1 MHFLIPF
8 PSNIFHNYLGPDIT
22 EFQPPSA
29 VYLNCQPAA
38 MVTSTPVQSVVTV
51 YRTRP
56 ILGPLT
62 TEFTAPPDC
71 SFAGVS
77 GTPLSIGWLGQTC
90 VGDALADASTCWPP
104 ATPAAP
110 SATTPLSGWG
120 FYSPGISCPAGHT
133 TACYATH
140 GFRTGWDMQY
150 TMEEGET
157 AVGCCPTYV
166 PATSSLPEGSRIKS
180 PNVYLYVYPVDM
192 TVPEWEMAKLVS
204 EPSQMCF

>member
-1 MHFLIPF
+1 MHFLIFF
-8 PSNIFHNYLGPDIT
+8 PSNLFHDYLGPVIT

-29 VYLNCQPAA
+29 VYLNYQPVA
-38 MVTSTPVQSVVTV
+38 MVTTTPVQSVVTV

-77 GTPLSIGWLGQTC
+77 GTPLSIGFLGQTC

-166 PATSSLPEGSRIKS
+166 PATSSLPEGSIMKS
-180 PNVYLYVYPVDM
+180 
-192 TVPEWEMAKLVS
+192 
-204 EPSQMCF
+204 